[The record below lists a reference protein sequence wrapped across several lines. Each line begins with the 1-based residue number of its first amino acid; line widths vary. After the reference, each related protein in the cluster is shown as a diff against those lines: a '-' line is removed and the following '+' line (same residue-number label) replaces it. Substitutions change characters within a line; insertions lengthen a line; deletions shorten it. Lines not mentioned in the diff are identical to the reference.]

1 MKKKLSVLFAGV
13 MAMTMNA
20 QEAVTLTVGDISL
33 TAGSTATVNLKITSD
48 VPVTDFCSYQFDLL
62 LPEGVEMPYV
72 EAENGYGYYQWDDDL
87 EEDVFKPAYTS
98 TMTTATHSFDVG
110 EITGGYRFI
119 CKSGQLTPFKADKTG
134 VLTVKL
140 IATSEAVNGTY
151 AITLG
156 GIKKFSIADE
166 DGAHSIIPSVTPGK
180 CTIKGGSETATIPFT
195 MTSAGW
201 GTLILP
207 FDADVPEGLTAY
219 ACTSST
225 QEGDDYRLNLEATE
239 EMTANTPYIMA
250 GEAKEYAFIGT
261 PNFEQCSYTNGFLT
275 GVYVPTAIDHGYA
288 MQKHDGRVAFYKVNN
303 GKSLTIP
310 AYRCYMNDNPSGS
323 LFYRLDGTTNVEG
336 FLTDEPSDATLYDLQ
351 GRKLNAKPE
360 QGLYLR
366 DGKIYMV
373 K

>member
-1 MKKKLSVLFAGV
+1 MKKKLLLSAFLLCTFVPSLFAEGIV
-13 MAMTMNA
+13 
-20 QEAVTLTVGDISL
+20 L
-33 TAGSTATVNLKITSD
+33 TAGNMEISAGGEATLTITASDYLSQYALFQLDISVPKGLTLAQRFNEDDEEWEDDVTSGIKKTKHSVANNCTD
-48 VPVTDFCSYQFDLL
+48 GIYTFVCTSGAEFVT
-62 LPEGVEMPYV
+62 
-72 EAENGYGYYQWDDDL
+72 
-87 EEDVFKPAYTS
+87 FKTTS
-98 TMTTATHSFDVG
+98 K
-110 EITGGYRFI
+110 E
-119 CKSGQLTPFKADKTG
+119 
-134 VLTVKL
+134 VLTVKFK
-140 IATSEAVNGTY
+140 AAEDVVNGTY
-151 AITLG
+151 PITLSN
-156 GIKKFSIADE
+156 IIFSDE
-166 DGAHSIIPSVTPGK
+166 EANRVVMGSIPGT
-180 CTIKGGSETATIPFT
+180 CTITGGPDPVTIPFT

-288 MQKHDGRVAFYKVNN
+288 MQKHDDRVAFYKVNN

-336 FLTDEPSDATLYDLQ
+336 CLTDEPSDATLYDLQ
-351 GRKLNAKPE
+351 GRKLNTKPE